1 MEFLCQGQLRSFGRR
16 QCYSRGEFLWGLVCP
31 ERCVT
36 AGLWGQGRVLGHC
49 RSIRVPQGRDGATQ
63 TGVHW
68 GTEATLACAWAR
80 PWLPGRGKA
89 TVAFAARCRVLLA
102 AAEEVAFLPP
112 RFRAAA
118 LGIGFSYF
126 LE

>member
-1 MEFLCQGQLRSFGRR
+1 MVLPK
-16 QCYSRGEFLWGLVCP
+16 LVCTGALRP
-31 ERCVT
+31 R
-36 AGLWGQGRVLGHC
+36 WRVLRRG
-49 RSIRVPQGRDGATQ
+49 
-63 TGVHW
+63 
-68 GTEATLACAWAR
+68 LAR